1 MAKLKIT
8 AKSSITNVTYP
19 GPIIDAFV
27 QPQLVGGAHTGGT
40 GGLTSV
46 TGNQFAPQVYVKG
59 GSSTT
64 GSILAQK
71 GAHKFRVT
79 DGTNTGDCVLTNSAG
94 LVAGQ
99 MNLLINT
106 AQAPYANITVP
117 NSGGTNTFGWITFA
131 TANLTSYTAP
141 SVASVWTSTA
151 GFAGLG
157 TTLSYSVSGGLAN
170 ANVSFSS
177 QTVTSVTGTAT
188 VSTVLYASRIDNKF
202 VRDFGSD
209 GQMDSTSGTVTYYT
223 SGFNPNKYKYH
234 FAAPNSTFVQ
244 VQNA

>member
-1 MAKLKIT
+1 
-8 AKSSITNVTYP
+8 
-19 GPIIDAFV
+19 
-27 QPQLVGGAHTGGT
+27 
-40 GGLTSV
+40 
-46 TGNQFAPQVYVKG
+46 
-59 GSSTT
+59 
-64 GSILAQK
+64 
-71 GAHKFRVT
+71 
-79 DGTNTGDCVLTNSAG
+79 
-94 LVAGQ
+94 

-151 GFAGLG
+151 AFAGLG

-209 GQMDSTSGTVTYYT
+209 GQPDSTNGTITYYT

>member
-1 MAKLKIT
+1 
-8 AKSSITNVTYP
+8 
-19 GPIIDAFV
+19 
-27 QPQLVGGAHTGGT
+27 
-40 GGLTSV
+40 
-46 TGNQFAPQVYVKG
+46 
-59 GSSTT
+59 
-64 GSILAQK
+64 
-71 GAHKFRVT
+71 
-79 DGTNTGDCVLTNSAG
+79 
-94 LVAGQ
+94 

-141 SVASVWTSTA
+141 SVASVWDASA
-151 GFAGLG
+151 GFAGLA
-157 TTLSYSVSGGLAN
+157 TTTSYSVAGGLAN

-188 VSTVLYASRIDNKF
+188 VNTILYASRIDNKF

-244 VQNA
+244 VNNG